1 MSEEHTHEDG
11 TTHNHEGGNEPHTH
25 DAPAAAS
32 TEAPAAPA
40 APQLGVNDLK
50 LMANIIEVVSNRGA
64 IKANEM
70 AAVGSLYNNLMNF
83 LIANGAVQAPEA
95 QVAEDAPVGEDTE
108 EEIAE
113 EGNDDA

>member
-1 MSEEHTHEDG
+1 MSEEE
-11 TTHNHEGGNEPHTH
+11 NM
-25 DAPAAAS
+25 PAETAEE
-32 TEAPAAPA
+32 EAQAPA

-83 LIANGAVQAPEA
+83 LIANGAVNVPQPE
-95 QVAEDAPVGEDTE
+95 VADDAPVGEEEAEVEATE
-108 EEIAE
+108 EES
-113 EGNDDA
+113 DD